1 MSQKQHSMEEGKNIL
16 NTVTQHWLLQI
27 TPNSNKSTQNGA
39 HCAEGTWEES
49 QCDMLGGCE

>member
-1 MSQKQHSMEEGKNIL
+1 MEEGKNIL

-27 TPNSNKSTQNGA
+27 APNSKNSTQNGA